1 MANNWGIAI
10 LWKRERERLWGR
22 HISLIHGNGI
32 SNVVITGNIKA
43 FSFPSIH
50 LVQQQ
55 INRWKRKVTKKFP
68 PGICIMQESN
78 SVISNKFNCVLQTE
92 LHTLNPVGSCF
103 RLDKVASLIFSN
115 FLIFSSYR
123 NETLVYSMFS
133 LVFFLSQSNYI
144 FKKLSGNLENSY
156 SLKYYWN
163 T

>member
-1 MANNWGIAI
+1 
-10 LWKRERERLWGR
+10 
-22 HISLIHGNGI
+22 
-32 SNVVITGNIKA
+32 
-43 FSFPSIH
+43 
-50 LVQQQ
+50 
-55 INRWKRKVTKKFP
+55 
-68 PGICIMQESN
+68 MQESN

-156 SLKYYWN
+156 SLKYY
-163 T
+163 